1 MEEEDGVAEAE
12 GVDVVEAA
20 EVAEEEEEVLE
31 TGIVGALGT
40 GIGVG
45 GGTVT
50 TTGVRI
56 VIEGRGA
63 SKQRGGQEA
72 DPRTISTGD
81 ERSPGGIAGTQGI
94 TGLIETLW
102 TTLTQGDQRNPE
114 REGHPLQ

>member
-1 MEEEDGVAEAE
+1 MEEEDGVAEVE
-12 GVDVVEAA
+12 VVDVVEAA
-20 EVAEEEEEVLE
+20 EVVEEEEEALE

-50 TTGVRI
+50 TTGARI

-81 ERSPGGIAGTQGI
+81 ERSPGGTVGTQGI

-114 REGHPLQ
+114 RGHPLQ